1 MLFKCI
7 AAAVTLVL
15 GSITLAQTR
24 VVDDMSDPSRWR
36 IILPEGVTLS
46 VHQDAGGGTD
56 GRSLRLDYEF
66 VTGGGYCII
75 QRELPMRM
83 PGNYEFAFQVRGSG
97 KENNLEFKL
106 LDDASGKGV
115 VGNAMSDASEHSVWW
130 VNRRSF
136 AWPSEWTR
144 VSNKKRKFEFAW
156 GPSGGAPLEA
166 ISKVEFAIASSG
178 GGKGSVWLDELT
190 FRELPT
196 PRAEDAG
203 EPKPV
208 SAQTQSVQGLE
219 IFEYD
224 FGRIREFGGVDVV
237 ATNAGGMW
245 LDSSDDGSTWTKLQ
259 DRSGITDTD
268 DESRQRRLFV
278 TPDAEARFVRVLV
291 LRERGEGARAPN
303 IESVRFR
310 DAAFS
315 ASPNSVVTA
324 LAKEAPRG
332 TYPKQFLNEASYW
345 TVIGTHDSDYEA
357 LINEE
362 GQIEVGK
369 RMGSIEPF
377 VRIGDDLRT
386 WAEGT
391 HSQQFTS
398 SPIPTATV
406 TRLDAEYRL
415 EVNAQALRID
425 AHDWLSAEYRLT
437 NTTSS
442 SLRGSLVLALRPY
455 QVNPPW
461 QRLNF
466 EGGVSEH
473 AEIEPD
479 ECLGCYRSLSLQLK
493 SPYGDRSFFLTNPAV
508 SGSPQSQAVVQNSG
522 PDRQFAAD
530 AFAGLRGTKYDIA
543 FDLKAG
549 ETFVIRAWVS
559 LDKQQPMPPI
569 LGHAIP
575 ESVLDQQAKLWMKD
589 RAVASIFVPD
599 TDAWLRD
606 SFESQIDYILINRDG
621 PAIQP
626 GSRSYE
632 RSWARDGSMT
642 SSALLELG
650 YKEEVRAWI
659 DWFADHIWDN
669 GKVPCVVDNRGPDPV
684 PEHDSHGQYIWAV
697 ANYYRFTKDR
707 AFLEHHWPKVQ
718 KVVGYIRS
726 LRAERST
733 SEYANADGLKRA
745 KFGLVPESI
754 SHEGYSAKPMH
765 SYWDCF
771 FVQLGLKEATYLA
784 QQMGDAARADEYD
797 REALDFRE
805 KFTDSISRSRAIHN
819 IDYIPGCVELGDFDS
834 TSTTI
839 ALFPCDEGAHVDQ
852 AAFRAT
858 FERYWK
864 FFTDRR
870 DRTGQFAEKPYEA
883 YTPYELRHI
892 NAFVRM
898 GWRDRAHELLAY
910 FRNDQRPRG
919 WHHWAEVVW
928 NDPKTPKFVGDM
940 PHTWCGS
947 DFLNSILAIF
957 AYTELG
963 EATEADDRLVCFA
976 GVSNAWIDSG
986 ERVGVERLR
995 TPWGEVSLSMVRDGR
1010 RVTAS
1015 VTGDI
1020 SVPGGGL
1027 VLRKPENAK
1036 GEDVVVRSVPAEVVW
1051 ALE

>member
-7 AAAVTLVL
+7 VAAVTLVL

-24 VVDDMSDPSRWR
+24 VVDDMSDSSRWR
-36 IILPEGVTLS
+36 IIVPEGVTLS
-46 VHQDAGGGTD
+46 VHEDAGGGAD
-56 GRSLRLDYEF
+56 GKSLRLDYEF
-66 VTGGGYCII
+66 VTGGGYCLI

-106 LDDASGKGV
+106 LDDATGKGV
-115 VGNAMSDASEHSVWW
+115 VGDTDSDASEHSVWW

-136 AWPSEWTR
+136 QWPSEWTR

-156 GPSGGAPLEA
+156 GPSAGAPLEA

-196 PRAEDAG
+196 PQAEDAG
-203 EPKPV
+203 EPKPI
-208 SAQTQSVQGLE
+208 SAKTQSVQGLE

-224 FGRIREFGGVDVV
+224 FGRIREFGGVDLA
-237 ATNAGGMW
+237 ATNVGEAW
-245 LDSSDDGSTWTKLQ
+245 LETSDDGAVWTRFQ
-259 DRSGITDTD
+259 ATPGVIATEA
-268 DESRQRRLFV
+268 ESQTRVLFV
-278 TPDAEARFVRVLV
+278 TPDAEARFVRVSMRSQAAAGSPSV
-291 LRERGEGARAPN
+291 Q
-303 IESVRFR
+303 SVRFR
-310 DAAFS
+310 EAAFS
-315 ASPNSVVTA
+315 ASPNSVVMA
-324 LAKEAPRG
+324 LAKESPRG

-345 TVIGTHDSDYEA
+345 TVVGTPDSDYEA

-369 RMGSIEPF
+369 RMFSIEPF
-377 VRIGDDLRT
+377 LKVDGKLLT
-386 WAEGT
+386 WADGT
-391 HSQQFTS
+391 HTQSLQGGNL
-398 SPIPTATV
+398 PIPSVVRMHDDVELRVTALAITIADKPWLIV
-406 TRLDAEYRL
+406 GY
-415 EVNAQALRID
+415 EVMDVRRRFPTPAKNVEL
-425 AHDWLSAEYRLT
+425 L
-437 NTTSS
+437 
-442 SLRGSLVLALRPY
+442 LAIRPY

-466 EGGVSEH
+466 EGGVAPIDNVVDVVLPDSRLREIRVRTAQGH
-473 AEIEPD
+473 RTIRSFSQGAENDSILAWAPD
-479 ECLGCYRSLSLQLK
+479 EL
-493 SPYGDRSFFLTNPAV
+493 
-508 SGSPQSQAVVQNSG
+508 
-522 PDRQFAAD
+522 
-530 AFAGLRGTKYDIA
+530 AGLHGIA
-543 FDLKAG
+543 MPSRFILNPQNQSVIAGQRLLIPLEDTDVVPEMSEWAG
-549 ETFVIRAWVS
+549 ERRTMNLINAHMGANWSTLGRA
-559 LDKQQPMPPI
+559 DI
-569 LGHAIP
+569 LVP
-575 ESVLDQQAKLWMKD
+575 EN
-589 RAVASIFVPD
+589 
-599 TDAWLRD
+599 DAWLRD
-606 SFESQIDYILINRDG
+606 SFKSQIAYILINRDG

-650 YKEEVRAWI
+650 YKDEVRAWI

-669 GKVPCVVDNRGPDPV
+669 GKVPCVVDKRGPDPV

-718 KVVGYIRS
+718 KVVGYIQS
-726 LRAERST
+726 LRAERRT
-733 SEYANADGLKRA
+733 PEYANADGLKRA

-784 QQMGDAARADEYD
+784 QQMGDAARAGEYE

-805 KFTDSISRSRAIHN
+805 KFMDSIARSRAIHK

-852 AAFRAT
+852 EAFRAT

-870 DRTGQFAEKPYEA
+870 DRTGQFADKPYEA

-910 FRNDQRPRG
+910 FRKDQRPQG

-947 DFLNSILAIF
+947 DFLNSVLAIF

-963 EATEADDRLVCFA
+963 EATDADDRLICFA

-1036 GEDVVVRSVPAEVVW
+1036 GEDVVVRSLPAEVVW
-1051 ALE
+1051 ELE

>member
-24 VVDDMSDPSRWR
+24 VVDDMSDSSRWR
-36 IILPEGVTLS
+36 IIVPEGVTLS
-46 VHQDAGGGTD
+46 VHEDAGGGAD
-56 GRSLRLDYEF
+56 GKSLRLDYEF
-66 VTGGGYCII
+66 VTGGGYCLI

-106 LDDASGKGV
+106 LDDATGKGV
-115 VGNAMSDASEHSVWW
+115 VGDADSDASEHSVWW

-136 AWPSEWTR
+136 QWPSEWTR

-156 GPSGGAPLEA
+156 GPSAGAPLEA

-196 PRAEDAG
+196 PREEDAG
-203 EPKPV
+203 EPKPI
-208 SAQTQSVQGLE
+208 SAKTQNVQGLQ

-224 FGRIREFGGVDVV
+224 FGRIREFGGVDLA
-237 ATNAGGMW
+237 ATNVGEAW
-245 LDSSDDGSTWTKLQ
+245 LETSDDGAVWTRFQ
-259 DRSGITDTD
+259 ATPGVIATEA
-268 DESRQRRLFV
+268 ESQTRVLFV
-278 TPDAEARFVRVLV
+278 TPDAEARFVRVSMRSQAAAGSPSV
-291 LRERGEGARAPN
+291 H
-303 IESVRFR
+303 SVRFR

-315 ASPNSVVTA
+315 ASPNSVVMA
-324 LAKEAPRG
+324 LAKESPRG

-345 TVIGTHDSDYEA
+345 TVVGTPDSDYEA

-369 RMGSIEPF
+369 RMFSIEPF
-377 VRIGDDLRT
+377 VTIGDSTRT
-386 WAEGT
+386 WADAT
-391 HSQQFTS
+391 HTQEFT
-398 SPIPTATV
+398 PTPVPTAKV
-406 TRLDAEYRL
+406 VRSDAQYRL
-415 EVNAQALRID
+415 GIEARALRIEGKS
-425 AHDWLSAEYRLT
+425 WLSIVYELT
-437 NTTSS
+437 NTTGASIS
-442 SLRGSLVLALRPY
+442 GDLVIAMRPY
-455 QVNPPW
+455 QVNPPY

-466 EGGVSEH
+466 EGGIAPVTATGVTSCLDCFGSH
-473 AEIEPD
+473 AVRMIGPTNQREV
-479 ECLGCYRSLSLQLK
+479 
-493 SPYGDRSFFLTNPAV
+493 FFTRPLLAGTPEF
-508 SGSPQSQAVVQNSG
+508 GSTITMDKPQQALPQ
-522 PDRQFAAD
+522 D
-530 AFAGLRGTKYDIA
+530 ALAGLLGATQSMKWSLEPNQSVAMR
-543 FDLKAG
+543 
-549 ETFVIRAWVS
+549 VWVS
-559 LDKQQPMPPI
+559 LESQENGPPFAGFAVPDDV
-569 LGHAIP
+569 LRENAAKWGEARR
-575 ESVLDQQAKLWMKD
+575 ETSVL
-589 RAVASIFVPD
+589 VPARD
-599 TDAWLRD
+599 SWLRD
-606 SFESQIDYILINRDG
+606 SFKSQIAYILINRDG

-650 YKEEVRAWI
+650 YKDEVRAWI
-659 DWFADHIWDN
+659 DWFSEHIWDN
-669 GKVPCVVDNRGPDPV
+669 GKVPCVVDKRGPDPV

-707 AFLEHHWPKVQ
+707 AFLEHHWPIVQ
-718 KVVGYIRS
+718 KVVGYIQS

-733 SEYANADGLKRA
+733 PEYANADGLKRA

-784 QQMGDAARADEYD
+784 QQMGDAARASEYE

-805 KFTDSISRSRAIHN
+805 KFMDSIARSRAIHK

-852 AAFRAT
+852 EAFRAT

-870 DRTGQFAEKPYEA
+870 DRTGQFAHKPYEA

-898 GWRDRAHELLAY
+898 GWRDRANELLAY
-910 FRNDQRPRG
+910 FRKDQRPQG

-947 DFLNSILAIF
+947 DFLNSVLAIF

-963 EATEADDRLVCFA
+963 EATDADDRLICFA

-1051 ALE
+1051 ELE